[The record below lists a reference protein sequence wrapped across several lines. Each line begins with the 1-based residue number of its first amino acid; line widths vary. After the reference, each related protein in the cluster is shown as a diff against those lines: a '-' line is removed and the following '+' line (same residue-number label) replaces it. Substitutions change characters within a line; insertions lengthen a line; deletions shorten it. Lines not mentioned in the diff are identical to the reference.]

1 MNSRLRYGACDVV
14 DRLETVQAVRS
25 IRLVQQRRALDGKA
39 TAWSHALQLLEQDDL
54 LVRGHETAWS
64 EARARLR
71 AVAGTLRALRSLEE
85 ERLFLGE
92 LRGELLRRHQRLQE
106 EQQRLEADREDLAKR
121 GAGLA
126 LRERLLDERR
136 VQGASNR
143 ASEVERRNED
153 ELVHRRRE
161 V

>member
-1 MNSRLRYGACDVV
+1 M
-14 DRLETVQAVRS
+14 
-25 IRLVQQRRALDGKA
+25 
-39 TAWSHALQLLEQDDL
+39 
-54 LVRGHETAWS
+54 
-64 EARARLR
+64 
-71 AVAGTLRALRSLEE
+71 
-85 ERLFLGE
+85 FLGE

-121 GAGLA
+121 GVGLA
-126 LRERLLDERR
+126 LRDKLLDERR

-153 ELVHRRRE
+153 ELVQRRRE